1 MSVGDVILGSMDHSA
16 RITAFTGLV
25 GPPPGPAPAVD
36 WAAVEGWLGT
46 PLPGDYKALVSA
58 YGAAEIGGP
67 GAAIRLHPPCVS
79 TDGRFEYAAWIVE
92 THRHSAI
99 RPGMFTARR
108 RPFLPEE
115 GGLLAFATTRSG
127 DHLLWNTGASDDPD
141 EWPVTLMTTNVA
153 VGVSEPWVDYE
164 VPFLELLFTLLRTGV
179 PHPGEPGGLLGPL
192 SSQIRVWPPLA
203 GAAPWS
209 PPPAGTAVDAR
220 QHAALTEGSGL
231 DAVMALVPPPLEPYL
246 GEGTWEQVFERLGT
260 RLPPDFV
267 ALAER
272 YGAGN
277 WSWWLDMSAPLS
289 LDRPREQG
297 LAATVEG
304 MLDGYRQLRAAHPQ
318 YYPMPAWPEPG
329 GFLPFASTIDGDQI
343 GWCADGPPET
353 WRVAV
358 NPRHCDQGPPLPG
371 DFTATLLTWLRG
383 GPAESGFPG
392 LTGRDLHPLD
402 VMFFEPFGPGAP
414 W

>member
-1 MSVGDVILGSMDHSA
+1 
-16 RITAFTGLV
+16 
-25 GPPPGPAPAVD
+25 
-36 WAAVEGWLGT
+36 
-46 PLPGDYKALVSA
+46 
-58 YGAAEIGGP
+58 
-67 GAAIRLHPPCVS
+67 
-79 TDGRFEYAAWIVE
+79 
-92 THRHSAI
+92 
-99 RPGMFTARR
+99 
-108 RPFLPEE
+108 
-115 GGLLAFATTRSG
+115 
-127 DHLLWNTGASDDPD
+127 
-141 EWPVTLMTTNVA
+141 MTTNVA

-179 PHPGEPGGLLGPL
+179 AHPGEPGGLLGPL